1 MQLRKDTLIRQ
12 KEIVLAAR
20 KLIVKYGSENVTI
33 KKMAHEI
40 GVTEGAI
47 YRHFNSKKDILSF
60 LIDDIEETLI
70 GDIAK
75 NYSGK
80 VGSISSLAKILME
93 HITSIEQRR
102 GVTFQVIA
110 EIISFGDEQ
119 LNTKVYNVINN
130 YVAHIKDILSEGIK
144 SGIISPDIDVDA
156 VAKLYFGMTQGL
168 VNIWALSK
176 YSFNLEKEYKPLW
189 EVFIKSIKNPENNGE

>member
-1 MQLRKDTLIRQ
+1 MQLRKDTSVRQ

-60 LIDDIEETLI
+60 LIDDIEETLV
-70 GDIAK
+70 GDIEK
-75 NYSGK
+75 NYSGE
-80 VGSISSLAKILME
+80 VGSVDSLAKIMME

-110 EIISFGDEQ
+110 EIVSFGDEE
-119 LNTKVYNVINN
+119 LNNKVYGVINN
-130 YVAHIKDILSEGIK
+130 YIARIKAILCEGIK
-144 SGIISPDIDVDA
+144 SGVIKPDTDLDA
-156 VAKLYFGMTQGL
+156 VAKLFFGMTQGL

-176 YSFNLEKEYKPLW
+176 YRFNLEKEYKPLW
-189 EVFIKSIKNPENNGE
+189 EVFIKSIKNP

>member
-33 KKMAHEI
+33 KKMAQEI

-47 YRHFNSKKDILSF
+47 YRHFKSKKDILSF
-60 LIDDIEETLI
+60 LIDDIEEILI
-70 GDIAK
+70 GDIEK
-75 NYSGK
+75 NYSGE
-80 VGSISSLAKILME
+80 VGSVASLAKIMTG
-93 HITSIEQRR
+93 HINSIEQRR

-110 EIISFGDEQ
+110 EIISFGDEE
-119 LNTKVYNVINN
+119 LNNKVYAVINN
-130 YVAHIKDILSEGIK
+130 YIAYIKDVLAEGIK
-144 SGIISPDIDVDA
+144 NGVIKPDTDIDA
-156 VAKLYFGMTQGL
+156 VAKLYFGMTQGM

-176 YSFNLEKEYKPLW
+176 YRFNLEKEYQPLW
-189 EVFIKSIKNPENNGE
+189 EVFIKSIKIP

>member
-1 MQLRKDTLIRQ
+1 MQLRKDTLVRQ

-47 YRHFNSKKDILSF
+47 YRHFKSKKDILSF
-60 LIDDIEETLI
+60 LIDDIEETLL
-70 GDIAK
+70 GDIEK
-75 NYSGK
+75 NYSGE
-80 VGSISSLAKILME
+80 VESVESLAKIMTE

-110 EIISFGDEQ
+110 EIISFGDEK
-119 LNTKVYNVINN
+119 LNKKVYDVINN
-130 YVAHIKDILSEGIK
+130 YITHIKDILFEGIK
-144 SGIISPDIDVDA
+144 SGIIRSDIDIDA
-156 VAKLYFGMTQGL
+156 VAKLFFGMTQGL

-176 YSFNLEKEYKPLW
+176 YKFNLEKEYKPLW
-189 EVFIKSIKNPENNGE
+189 EVFIQSIKNPENLLK

>member
-12 KEIVLAAR
+12 KEIALAAR

-33 KKMAHEI
+33 KKMAQEI

-47 YRHFNSKKDILSF
+47 YRHFKSKKDILSF
-60 LIDDIEETLI
+60 LIDDIEEILI
-70 GDIAK
+70 GDIKK
-75 NYSGK
+75 NYSGE
-80 VGSISSLAKILME
+80 VGSVGSLAKIMTE

-130 YVAHIKDILSEGIK
+130 YIAHIKVILSEGIK
-144 SGIISPDIDVDA
+144 SGIISPNIDVDA

-176 YSFNLEKEYKPLW
+176 YRFNLEKEYKPLW
-189 EVFIKSIKNPENNGE
+189 EVFIKSTKNPEYHGE